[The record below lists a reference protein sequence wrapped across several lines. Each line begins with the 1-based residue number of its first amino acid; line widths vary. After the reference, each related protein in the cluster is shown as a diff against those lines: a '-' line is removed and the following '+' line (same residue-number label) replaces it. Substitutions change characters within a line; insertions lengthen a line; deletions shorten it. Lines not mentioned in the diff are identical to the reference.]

1 MTTARLITSIKTNFN
16 LIADPSAKSPQANRA
31 IPSTGTALTRFLTC
45 MAPVIG
51 KRFSTLSHKIYIYIC
66 TCIYILVL
74 CCPNHFH
81 SQNKEFKR
89 FSLATCCPDWC
100 VLPLFTLSR
109 DSLHLIFIGCATRLI
124 GIVLTFLWQLLILVR
139 TFIIYEWCSC
149 LCCGIS
155 SLTFASK
162 LSA

>member
-89 FSLATCCPDWC
+89 FSLATCCPDC
-100 VLPLFTLSR
+100 VHHHC
-109 DSLHLIFIGCATRLI
+109 LHCL
-124 GIVLTFLWQLLILVR
+124 GIVCISFSSVVRRGSSELYSLFCGNYSFLSVL
-139 TFIIYEWCSC
+139 
-149 LCCGIS
+149 
-155 SLTFASK
+155 SLFMSGARVCVV
-162 LSA
+162 AQVP